1 MHQEQSIVVEPLDAA
16 LDELCQ
22 KFGVWGTSLALL
34 GVAFRR
40 RRQNNSLRH
49 MSNRM
54 RRDIGVAEVDDLL
67 LPPRFSVWDIR
78 L

>member
-1 MHQEQSIVVEPLDAA
+1 MA
-16 LDELCQ
+16 LDDLCQ

-34 GVAFRR
+34 DVAFRR

-54 RRDIGVAEVDDLL
+54 RRDIDVAEVDDLL
-67 LPPRFSVWDIR
+67 LPPRFSLWDIR